1 MERKNA
7 LAPVEASNW
16 LQLPNLAIL
25 AGSVALGVTLA
36 CFSDSPATILPA
48 AVGIAGLMVLLL
60 YPELAL
66 ALYVVI
72 GDVKGDDRVASLL
85 PVDLTLALGA
95 VLLAGILL
103 TFLRR
108 KRVSAMPTVYVLFV
122 ALVVL
127 MTASLSYTPVFSA
140 GLEKLGRF
148 LTVTGIVIV
157 APFFVIGTPQAM
169 KRFLAGFGAIAFAIC
184 AWSLSGLSNSAR
196 LATPSDNTIGLGHI
210 ACGLILLIW
219 FGVIPRYRFPNRILT
234 YLLLAVPTLAMIGS
248 GSRGPVIACA
258 VVVLLS
264 PLLFHR
270 RLLLDLTCIAGL
282 GLAAKPFVKIPAS
295 SLDYLGTIV
304 HGQSVGSVLDFRSD
318 LLDYGWHL
326 LQQHPLIGT
335 GIQGFRYYS
344 PNPELYKWPHNI
356 FLEIAC
362 EIGIP
367 AALIAYAIFGSAII
381 EACRQLKYAA
391 APHFVFSQVAA
402 ALLFAGLINGTNT
415 GDINSDRA
423 TWLFVSLVFVT
434 RNFANALDRTFA
446 GGVGACA
453 SGGGIDLWRHI

>member
-7 LAPVEASNW
+7 FTSAEASGW
-16 LQLPNLAIL
+16 LRFPNLPIL
-25 AGSVALGVTLA
+25 AGSLALGATFA
-36 CFSDSPATILPA
+36 CLSDSPTTFLSA
-48 AVGIAGLMVLLL
+48 AAGVAGLVVLLL

-72 GDVKGDDRVASLL
+72 GDVKGDDRVASIL
-85 PVDLTLALGA
+85 PVDLTLALGG
-95 VLLAGILL
+95 VLLAGIALN
-103 TFLRR
+103 FLRR
-108 KRVSAMPTVYVLFV
+108 KRVSAMPSVYILFV
-122 ALVVL
+122 ALIAL

-140 GLEKLGRF
+140 GIEKLGRF

-157 APFFVIGTPQAM
+157 APFFVIGTPGAM
-169 KRFLAGFGAIAFAIC
+169 KRFLAGFGIIAFAIC
-184 AWSLSGLSNSAR
+184 GWSLSGLSGSAR

-219 FGVIPRYRFPNRILT
+219 FGVIPRYRFPRRFLA
-234 YLLLAVPTLAMIGS
+234 YVLLGVPAVAMIGS
-248 GSRGPVIACA
+248 GSRGPVIAC
-258 VVVLLS
+258 VVVILLS
-264 PLLFHR
+264 PLFHR
-270 RLLLDLTCIAGL
+270 RLLLDLVCIGGL
-282 GLAAKPFVKIPAS
+282 GLAALPFVTIPAS
-295 SLDYLGTIV
+295 AIDYLGTLV

-318 LLDYGWHL
+318 LLDYGWRL

-367 AALIAYAIFGSAII
+367 AALIAGAIFGSAIF
-381 EACRQLKYAA
+381 EACRQLKYPH
-391 APHFVFSQVAA
+391 APHFVLSQLAA

-423 TWLFVSLVFVT
+423 TWLFVSLVFVARSLGNPST
-434 RNFANALDRTFA
+434 EHSRATFA
-446 GGVGACA
+446 PARPVAA
-453 SGGGIDLWRHI
+453 